1 MKLRCPHLRRVGLI
15 VLLLVVGTS
24 CPALAQAALAG
35 EWKSL
40 PFEDLG
46 FRVDAENVAEARGM
60 AGVGGPWIGDY
71 TGLPLNEAAR
81 RRADSWDAA
90 MQTAREHQTIVTD
103 VEAFWLLG
111 PGAMR
116 ISPVTDATQ
125 RVVGLKI
132 YRARFQSTVR
142 FIWLDGRPHP
152 PEYAAHTWLGF
163 STGTWDGNMLTVET
177 THLKAG
183 WVRRNGVPTSDEA
196 TITEHFVRHGN
207 YLTIIRTVSDPV
219 YLEEPLIGSA
229 SWELDPEQQIVE
241 PPLSE
246 IVDEVAGRPDA
257 FVPHHL
263 PGANDSL
270 KEFADHF
277 GIPFDATRGGKES
290 TYPEYQVRLRM
301 LMVAQSKKNAN

>member
-152 PEYAAHTWLGF
+152 PEYAAHTWMGF
-163 STGTWDGNMLTVET
+163 STGKWEGNILTVTT
-177 THLKAG
+177 THIKQG
-183 WVRRNGVPTSDEA
+183 WHRRNGIPSSDQ
-196 TITEHFVRHGN
+196 ITLVEHFIRHDN
-207 YLTIIRTVSDPV
+207 HLTHVSVVTDPV
-219 YLEEPLIGSA
+219 YLEEPLIK
-229 SWELDPEQQIVE
+229 
-241 PPLSE
+241 SE
-246 IVDEVAGRPDA
+246 DYVQMANSGGNWLWPCEYVDE
-257 FVPHHL
+257 L
-263 PGANDSL
+263 PGIARDRVQNFL
-270 KEFADHF
+270 PGENPFLHEFADKHK
-277 GIPFDATRGGKES
+277 IPVEATLGGAE
-290 TYPEYQVRLRM
+290 TMYPEYKAKM
-301 LMVAQSKKNAN
+301 KATGK

>member
-1 MKLRCPHLRRVGLI
+1 MRRI
-15 VLLLVVGTS
+15 HLLLMCAIILVVVSPPTVG
-24 CPALAQAALAG
+24 AQSMSALAG

-46 FRVDAENVAEARGM
+46 LRVDAENVAEARGM

-71 TGLPLNEAAR
+71 TGLPINEAAR
-81 RRADSWDAA
+81 RRADSWDAT
-90 MQTAREHQTIVTD
+90 MQTVREHQTIVTD
-103 VEAFWLLG
+103 VEAHWLLG

-125 RVVGLKI
+125 RIVGLKI

-142 FIWLDGRPHP
+142 LHLAGWTTASAG
-152 PEYAAHTWLGF
+152 YAAHTWLGF
-163 STGTWDGNMLTVET
+163 STGAWDGHMLTVET

-207 YLTIIRTVSDPV
+207 YLTIIRAVYDPV
-219 YLEEPLIGSA
+219 YLEEPSIGSA
-229 SWELDPEQQIVE
+229 SWELDPEQQLVE

-246 IVDEVAGRPDA
+246 IVDEIAGRPDA
-257 FVPHHL
+257 YVPHHL
-263 PGANDSL
+263 PGTNDSL

-277 GIPFDATRGGKES
+277 GIPFDATRGGKEI

-301 LMVAQSKKNAN
+301 LMAAQSKKNAN